1 LKPERA
7 RALDS
12 NAVPENPQVF
22 DGIQGRGKESNSRLR
37 EFNRKILELD
47 AEYTLRLRVAEKPG
61 LKRCLAII
69 FAHSGDSW
77 FWLLGLGL
85 VWFYGSD
92 FWQERAGTMAI
103 SILMTALFVLV
114 IKFAVRRQR
123 PVGEWGEIYR
133 KTDPHSFP
141 SGHATRA
148 TMLSVLALGLG
159 PLWFGLLVLIWT
171 PMVILARVAMGV
183 HYLSDVVV
191 GTLLGVLIGI
201 LALKFIPQLP
211 FLV

>member
-1 LKPERA
+1 MPESA
-7 RALDS
+7 QALDS
-12 NAVPENPQVF
+12 NEVPENPQVI

-92 FWQERAGTMAI
+92 FWQERAGAMAI
-103 SILMTALFVLV
+103 SILVTAIFVLV

-159 PLWFGLLVLIWT
+159 PLWFGLLVLIWA